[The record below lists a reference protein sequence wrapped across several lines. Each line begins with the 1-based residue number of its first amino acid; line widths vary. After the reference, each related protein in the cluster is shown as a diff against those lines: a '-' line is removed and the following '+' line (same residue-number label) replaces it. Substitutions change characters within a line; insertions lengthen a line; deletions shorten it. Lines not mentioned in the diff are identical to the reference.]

1 MGIYLMGYFRMSL
14 AWMVGLV
21 GLTAAREQWKK
32 ERDYRM
38 SAARA
43 SSLYDEK
50 DVILARV
57 SDLPS
62 WVSISL
68 NQ

>member
-1 MGIYLMGYFRMSL
+1 MGYFRMSL

-32 ERDYRM
+32 ERDFRM

>member
-1 MGIYLMGYFRMSL
+1 MGIYLMGYFNMSL
-14 AWMVGLV
+14 AWVVGLV

-32 ERDYRM
+32 ERDFRM